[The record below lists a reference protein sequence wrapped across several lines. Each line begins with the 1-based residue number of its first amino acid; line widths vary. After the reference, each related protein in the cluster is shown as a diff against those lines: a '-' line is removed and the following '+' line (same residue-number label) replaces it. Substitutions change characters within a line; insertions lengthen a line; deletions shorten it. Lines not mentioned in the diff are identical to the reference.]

1 MDELHHLLSKTSKM
15 FHEEEDGL
23 VKKLPLLLPF
33 VLAASLVQAN
43 AQPSHSPATDTA
55 KQVLATEK
63 ARTTALEH
71 SDVGALERIMDDN
84 VTYIH
89 ASGKVDTKK
98 SYLDAIRS
106 GQLQYISWRP
116 MDLRVRL
123 LGNSAVISGE
133 YAVKVKDIRVQPNP
147 FDINIF
153 ILTVYER
160 RNGQWQQIAW
170 QSTRDTGLH

>member
-1 MDELHHLLSKTSKM
+1 
-15 FHEEEDGL
+15 
-23 VKKLPLLLPF
+23 VKKVQLLLT
-33 VLAASLVQAN
+33 LALGVSMAQA
-43 AQPSHSPATDTA
+43 APVETPTGDAA
-55 KQVLATEK
+55 KQVLAREQ
-63 ARTTALEH
+63 ARTAALEH
-71 SDVGALERIMDDN
+71 SDGATLERIMADD

-106 GQLQYISWRP
+106 GQLRYISWRP
-116 MDLRVRL
+116 MNLHVRV
-123 LGNSAVISGE
+123 LGSAAVIDGE
-133 YAVKVKDIRVQPNP
+133 YAVKVTDSRVQPAP

-170 QSTRDTGLH
+170 QSTRDVGALPDKALPRSSAK

>member
-1 MDELHHLLSKTSKM
+1 
-15 FHEEEDGL
+15 
-23 VKKLPLLLPF
+23 VKKLQLLLTF
-33 VLAASLVQAN
+33 ALGAAMAQA
-43 AQPSHSPATDTA
+43 APVPPAGDDA
-55 KQVLATEK
+55 KQVLAREQ
-63 ARTTALEH
+63 ARTAALEH
-71 SDVGALERIMDDN
+71 SDLAELERIMADD

-106 GQLQYISWRP
+106 GQLRYISWRP
-116 MDLRVRL
+116 MTLHVRI
-123 LGNSAVISGE
+123 LGNSGAVVDGE
-133 YAVKVKDIRVQPNP
+133 YAVKVTDSRVQPTP

-170 QSTRDTGLH
+170 QSTRDVGTSPVKALPRSSAK

>member
-1 MDELHHLLSKTSKM
+1 MNKILLT
-15 FHEEEDGL
+15 L
-23 VKKLPLLLPF
+23 VLG
-33 VLAASLVQAN
+33 ASLAQAAPVQ
-43 AQPSHSPATDTA
+43 PVTVDPG
-55 KQVLATEK
+55 KQVLETEQ

-71 SDVGALERIMDDN
+71 SDLPALERIMADD

-98 SYLDAIRS
+98 SYLEVIRS
-106 GQLQYISWRP
+106 GQLHYISWRP
-116 MDLRVRL
+116 RSLHVRM
-123 LGNSAVISGE
+123 LGNGAIIDGE
-133 YAVKVKDIRVQPNP
+133 YAVRVTDSRVQAAP

-170 QSTRDTGLH
+170 QSTRDVGKSPK

>member
-1 MDELHHLLSKTSKM
+1 MKGR
-15 FHEEEDGL
+15 GL
-23 VKKLPLLLPF
+23 VNKVQLLLTL
-33 VLAASLVQAN
+33 VLAASMAQAAPTSTGDA
-43 AQPSHSPATDTA
+43 AQ
-55 KQVLATEK
+55 QVLATEH
-63 ARTTALEH
+63 ARTAALEH
-71 SDVGALERIMDDN
+71 SDIPALERIMADD

-106 GQLQYISWRP
+106 GQLHYISWHP
-116 MDLRVRL
+116 KALHVRM
-123 LGNSAVISGE
+123 LGTGAVIDGD
-133 YAVKVKDIRVQPNP
+133 YAVKVMDSRMQPTP

-170 QSTRDTGLH
+170 QSTRDTGAH

>member
-1 MDELHHLLSKTSKM
+1 
-15 FHEEEDGL
+15 
-23 VKKLPLLLPF
+23 VKKLPLLLPL
-33 VLAASLVQAN
+33 VLVASLVQAD
-43 AQPSHSPATDTA
+43 AQPSHSPATETA
-55 KQVLATEK
+55 QQVLAAER

-71 SDVGALERIMDDN
+71 SDIAALERIMADD

-106 GQLQYISWRP
+106 GQLRYISWRP
-116 MDLRVRL
+116 VDLHVRL
-123 LGNSAVISGE
+123 LGNSAVINGE
-133 YAVKVKDIRVQPNP
+133 YAVKVKDIRAQPNP